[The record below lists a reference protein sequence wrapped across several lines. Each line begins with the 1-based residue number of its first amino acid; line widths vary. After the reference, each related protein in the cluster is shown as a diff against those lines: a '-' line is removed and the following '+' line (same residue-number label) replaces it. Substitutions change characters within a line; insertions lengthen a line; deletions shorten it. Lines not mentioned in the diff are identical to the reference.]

1 MRKIREPYQ
10 VPENYFQDL
19 EQGILNKTVQKKPRI
34 SLRWILTA
42 AASVV
47 VVLGIWFFG
56 LRNEVNPTSGN
67 VYSGVNDYSTEIV
80 DIQPLLSSEDLAYVL
95 AGEKDVE
102 EIKKDGAIL
111 KEPMNVEDEEI
122 EDLMGGAR
130 FGSGEVKESLIG
142 EIEV

>member
-1 MRKIREPYQ
+1 M
-10 VPENYFQDL
+10 
-19 EQGILNKTVQKKPRI
+19 
-34 SLRWILTA
+34 
-42 AASVV
+42 
-47 VVLGIWFFG
+47 
-56 LRNEVNPTSGN
+56 NPTSGN

-122 EDLMGGAR
+122 EDLMVAAGLVSVELNEDLLGD
-130 FGSGEVKESLIG
+130 I
-142 EIEV
+142 EI

>member
-67 VYSGVNDYSTEIV
+67 IYAGVDDYSTEIA

-102 EIKKDGAIL
+102 EIETDGAII

-122 EDLMGGAR
+122 EDLMVAAGL
-130 FGSGEVKESLIG
+130 VSLELDEDLLGDI
-142 EIEV
+142 EI